1 MKSLLFLPNTVR
13 ITVRFLLGAAA
24 AVTITLIGFEV
35 MIQVLTVSES
45 MLARHGANGLNL
57 GLIGICL
64 TVIGALVGCVGMFAS
79 PFLRNGTG
87 EPQWLLYMYACSF
100 FAAGLFLLMHWFG
113 VCGATGFQL

>member
-1 MKSLLFLPNTVR
+1 MKSRVVSPSTLR
-13 ITVRFLLGAAA
+13 ITVRFLLVTAA

-35 MIQVLTVSES
+35 MIQVLTLSES
-45 MLARHGANGLNL
+45 MLARHGVNGLNI

-64 TVIGALVGCVGMFAS
+64 TVMGALLGCVGVFAS

-87 EPQWLLYMYACSF
+87 EPQWLLYVYACSF
-100 FAAGLFLLMHWFG
+100 FAGGLFLLMHWFA

>member
-1 MKSLLFLPNTVR
+1 MR

-24 AVTITLIGFEV
+24 VSITLIGFEV
-35 MIQVLTVSES
+35 MIQVLTLSES
-45 MLARHGANGLNL
+45 MLARHGANGLNM

-64 TVIGALVGCVGMFAS
+64 TVMGVLVGCVDVFAS

-87 EPQWLLYMYACSF
+87 EPQWLLCVYACSF
-100 FAAGLFLLMHWFG
+100 FAAGLFLLMHWFA